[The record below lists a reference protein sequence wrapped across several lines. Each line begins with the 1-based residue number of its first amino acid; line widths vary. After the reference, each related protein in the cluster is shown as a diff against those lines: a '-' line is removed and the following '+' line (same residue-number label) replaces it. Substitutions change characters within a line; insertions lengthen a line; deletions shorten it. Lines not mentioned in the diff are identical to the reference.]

1 MVDLPEAVSAH
12 RPGVEIIS
20 DYVVRGNGA
29 RLAEVTRLLDIAILR
44 LVIHE
49 IVPFDEAQRAFD
61 LVLALQVRGKVMLM
75 IM

>member
-1 MVDLPEAVSAH
+1 MVDLPGAISVQ

-29 RLAEVTRLLDIAILR
+29 RLADLTHRFDIGTLR

-49 IVPFDEAQRAFD
+49 IVPFDEAQRALD
-61 LVLALQVRGKVMLM
+61 LVLARHVRGKVVLKFV
-75 IM
+75 